1 MSLNIRKAK
10 TINNF
15 LEKVKNFHK
24 IINNKQKSIKEISK
38 KFRKDED
45 MLEYLQSFL
54 TPRRPS
60 LVKQSYFYIKN
71 KNNNN
76 HISTIQ
82 SKSEI
87 RYPSNMKSN
96 SIFRTKHNIIYRN
109 NIYSQ
114 INTLENKTNSSRLSY
129 DTINQKNYTKNLIGF
144 SPKNRYKLMEIYN
157 KLHSIKTPC
166 LSKESNSKKTFKF
179 FKSDHFHKIINSDL
193 NNDYYNIDKSINN
206 NKLKNNKKNNK
217 IKDNNIIGK
226 SKIDNYKIQNV
237 NSLKFSKINKENII
251 NNNITLKEKE
261 DEINLKEKNEIEFLS
276 EKKNENINNHIINGY
291 QNYLKTNTPDK
302 NDVKI
307 NNTEY
312 NKDDN
317 KKVNEIINKIKEKD
331 KNDNQENL
339 NKYYKANIME
349 NCLNKLFFDY
359 SDGNYTYANNYN
371 YTNDENINENIII
384 NKEKLVKKVE
394 NIKPKFEI
402 DYLINDEKNINK
414 NNFNQ
419 KLIENNFNE
428 KVNLEN
434 KENINTENI
443 NIDKDIILSLD
454 DEEIDSKNNQKNL
467 NQNLLNKLKKI
478 NFNLNYLYENKNFVN
493 IQLLHENPKKNPKQ
507 LINSKNDYFRNS
519 KLIKKSK
526 TNLKFLSDNIPK
538 HENIKNEKYFSNSH
552 SIENNKIYKQNF
564 RKNKIFEYINKNSAI
579 MPPNNYIPSSKIIS
593 GF

>member
-1 MSLNIRKAK
+1 MN
-10 TINNF
+10 
-15 LEKVKNFHK
+15 
-24 IINNKQKSIKEISK
+24 
-38 KFRKDED
+38 
-45 MLEYLQSFL
+45 
-54 TPRRPS
+54 
-60 LVKQSYFYIKN
+60 
-71 KNNNN
+71 
-76 HISTIQ
+76 
-82 SKSEI
+82 
-87 RYPSNMKSN
+87 
-96 SIFRTKHNIIYRN
+96 
-109 NIYSQ
+109 
-114 INTLENKTNSSRLSY
+114 
-129 DTINQKNYTKNLIGF
+129 
-144 SPKNRYKLMEIYN
+144 
-157 KLHSIKTPC
+157 
-166 LSKESNSKKTFKF
+166 
-179 FKSDHFHKIINSDL
+179 FHKIINSDL

-206 NKLKNNKKNNK
+206 NKLKKSNKNNK

-226 SKIDNYKIQNV
+226 SKIYSYKIQNV

-261 DEINLKEKNEIEFLS
+261 DEIDLKEKNEIESLS
-276 EKKNENINNHIINGY
+276 EKKNENINNHNMNGY
-291 QNYLKTNTPDK
+291 QNYIKTNTSEK

-307 NNTEY
+307 NNTEC

-394 NIKPKFEI
+394 NIKPKFET

-419 KLIENNFNE
+419 KLIENNLSE

-493 IQLLHENPKKNPKQ
+493 IQLLHENPKRNPKQ

>member
-38 KFRKDED
+38 KFRKNED

-71 KNNNN
+71 KNNNH

-96 SIFRTKHNIIYRN
+96 SILRTKHNIIYRN

-166 LSKESNSKKTFKF
+166 LTKESNSKKTFKF

-206 NKLKNNKKNNK
+206 NKLKNNKKNNR

-226 SKIDNYKIQNV
+226 SKIDSYKIQNV

-276 EKKNENINNHIINGY
+276 EKKNENKNNHMINGY
-291 QNYLKTNTPDK
+291 QNYIKTNTSEK

-359 SDGNYTYANNYN
+359 SDGNYTYSNNYN
-371 YTNDENINENIII
+371 YPNDENINENIII

-394 NIKPKFEI
+394 NIKPKFET

-419 KLIENNFNE
+419 KLIENNFSE
-428 KVNLEN
+428 KVNQEN

-507 LINSKNDYFRNS
+507 LINSKNDFFRNS

-538 HENIKNEKYFSNSH
+538 HENIKDIKYFSNSH

-579 MPPNNYIPSSKIIS
+579 MPPNNYIPSTKIIS

>member
-38 KFRKDED
+38 KFRKNED

-166 LSKESNSKKTFKF
+166 LTKESNSKKTFKF

-217 IKDNNIIGK
+217 IKDSNIIGK

-237 NSLKFSKINKENII
+237 NSLKFSRINKENII

-261 DEINLKEKNEIEFLS
+261 DEIDLKEKNEIEFLS

-291 QNYLKTNTPDK
+291 QNYLKTNTPEK

-307 NNTEY
+307 NNTECY
-312 NKDDN
+312 KDDN

-394 NIKPKFEI
+394 NIKPKFET

-538 HENIKNEKYFSNSH
+538 HENIKGEKYFSNSH

>member
-129 DTINQKNYTKNLIGF
+129 DTIKQKNYTKNLIGF

-166 LSKESNSKKTFKF
+166 LTKESNSKKTFKF

-226 SKIDNYKIQNV
+226 SKIDSYKIQNV

-291 QNYLKTNTPDK
+291 QNYIKTNTSEK

-394 NIKPKFEI
+394 NIKPKFET

-443 NIDKDIILSLD
+443 NLDKDIILSLD
-454 DEEIDSKNNQKNL
+454 DEEIDSKNNQKKL

-493 IQLLHENPKKNPKQ
+493 IQLLHENPKRNPKQ
-507 LINSKNDYFRNS
+507 LINSKNDFFRNS

-538 HENIKNEKYFSNSH
+538 HENIKDEKYFSNSH

>member
-71 KNNNN
+71 KNNNH

-96 SIFRTKHNIIYRN
+96 SILRTKHNIIYRN

-166 LSKESNSKKTFKF
+166 LTKEPNPKKTFKF
-179 FKSDHFHKIINSDL
+179 FKSDNFHKIINSDL

-226 SKIDNYKIQNV
+226 SKIDSYKIQNV

-291 QNYLKTNTPDK
+291 QNYIKTNTSEK

-394 NIKPKFEI
+394 NIKPKFET

-419 KLIENNFNE
+419 KLIENIFSE
-428 KVNLEN
+428 KVNQEN

-454 DEEIDSKNNQKNL
+454 DEEIDSKNNQKKL

-493 IQLLHENPKKNPKQ
+493 IQLLHENPKRNPKQ

-538 HENIKNEKYFSNSH
+538 HENIKGEKYFSNSH

>member
-166 LSKESNSKKTFKF
+166 LTKESNSKKTFKF
-179 FKSDHFHKIINSDL
+179 FKSDNFHKIINSDL

-226 SKIDNYKIQNV
+226 SKIYSYKIQNV
-237 NSLKFSKINKENII
+237 NSLKFSKINEENII
-251 NNNITLKEKE
+251 NNNITLKQKE
-261 DEINLKEKNEIEFLS
+261 DEIDLKEKNEIEFLS

-291 QNYLKTNTPDK
+291 QNYIKTNTSEK

-317 KKVNEIINKIKEKD
+317 KKVNEIINKIKEKG

-394 NIKPKFEI
+394 NIKPKFET

-454 DEEIDSKNNQKNL
+454 DEEIDSKNNQKKL

-493 IQLLHENPKKNPKQ
+493 IQLLHENPKRNPKQ
-507 LINSKNDYFRNS
+507 LIYSKNDFFRNS

-538 HENIKNEKYFSNSH
+538 HENIKDEKYFSNSH

>member
-71 KNNNN
+71 KNNNH

-166 LSKESNSKKTFKF
+166 LTKESNSKKTFKF

-226 SKIDNYKIQNV
+226 SKIDSYKIQNV

-261 DEINLKEKNEIEFLS
+261 DEIDLKEKNEIEFLS
-276 EKKNENINNHIINGY
+276 EKKKENINNHIINGY
-291 QNYLKTNTPDK
+291 KNYLKTNTPDK

-394 NIKPKFEI
+394 NIKPKFET

-419 KLIENNFNE
+419 KLIENNLSE

-493 IQLLHENPKKNPKQ
+493 IQLLHENPKRNPKQ
-507 LINSKNDYFRNS
+507 LINSKNDFFRNS

>member
-71 KNNNN
+71 KNNNH

-166 LSKESNSKKTFKF
+166 LTKESNSKKTFKF
-179 FKSDHFHKIINSDL
+179 FKSDNFHKIINSDL

-226 SKIDNYKIQNV
+226 SKIDSYKIQNV

-261 DEINLKEKNEIEFLS
+261 DEIDLKEKNEIEFLS

-317 KKVNEIINKIKEKD
+317 KKVNEIINKIKEKG

-394 NIKPKFEI
+394 NIKPKFET

-419 KLIENNFNE
+419 KLIENNFSE

-454 DEEIDSKNNQKNL
+454 DEEIDSKNNQQNL
-467 NQNLLNKLKKI
+467 NHNLLNKLKKI

-493 IQLLHENPKKNPKQ
+493 IQLLHENPKRNPKQ
-507 LINSKNDYFRNS
+507 LINSKNDFFRNS

>member
-38 KFRKDED
+38 KFRKNEN

-60 LVKQSYFYIKN
+60 LIKKSYFYIKN

-166 LSKESNSKKTFKF
+166 LTKESNSKKTFKF
-179 FKSDHFHKIINSDL
+179 FKSDHFHKEFNSEF
-193 NNDYYNIDKSINN
+193 NKDYYNIDKSINN

-226 SKIDNYKIQNV
+226 SKIDSYKIQNV

-291 QNYLKTNTPDK
+291 QNYIKTNTSEK

-394 NIKPKFEI
+394 NIKPKFET

-419 KLIENNFNE
+419 KLIENNLSE

-538 HENIKNEKYFSNSH
+538 HENIKGEKYFSNSH

>member
-166 LSKESNSKKTFKF
+166 LTKESNSKKTFKF
-179 FKSDHFHKIINSDL
+179 FKSDNFHKIINSDL

-261 DEINLKEKNEIEFLS
+261 DEIDLKEKNEIEFLS

-291 QNYLKTNTPDK
+291 QNYIKTNASEK

-394 NIKPKFEI
+394 NIEPKFET

-454 DEEIDSKNNQKNL
+454 DEEIDSNNNQKKL

-493 IQLLHENPKKNPKQ
+493 IQLLHENPKRNPKQ
-507 LINSKNDYFRNS
+507 LINSKNDFFRNS

-538 HENIKNEKYFSNSH
+538 HENIKGEKYFSNSH

-579 MPPNNYIPSSKIIS
+579 MPPNNYIPTSKIIS

>member
-96 SIFRTKHNIIYRN
+96 SIFRTKNNIIYRN

-166 LSKESNSKKTFKF
+166 LTKESNSKKTFKF

-226 SKIDNYKIQNV
+226 SKIDSYKIQNV

-276 EKKNENINNHIINGY
+276 EKKNENINNHIINDY
-291 QNYLKTNTPDK
+291 QNYIKTNTSEK

-394 NIKPKFEI
+394 NIKPKFET

-507 LINSKNDYFRNS
+507 LINSKNDFFRNS

-579 MPPNNYIPSSKIIS
+579 MPPNNYIPTSKIIS

>member
-166 LSKESNSKKTFKF
+166 LTKESNSKKTFKF
-179 FKSDHFHKIINSDL
+179 FKSDHFHKEFNSEF
-193 NNDYYNIDKSINN
+193 NKDYYNIDKSINN

-217 IKDNNIIGK
+217 IKENNIIGK
-226 SKIDNYKIQNV
+226 SKIDSYKIQNV

-291 QNYLKTNTPDK
+291 QNYLKTNTPEK

-384 NKEKLVKKVE
+384 NKEKLAKKVE
-394 NIKPKFEI
+394 VIKPKFET
-402 DYLINDEKNINK
+402 DYVINDEKNINK

-454 DEEIDSKNNQKNL
+454 DEEIDSKNNQKKL

-538 HENIKNEKYFSNSH
+538 HENIKGEKYFSNSH

>member
-166 LSKESNSKKTFKF
+166 LTKESNSKKTFKF

-226 SKIDNYKIQNV
+226 SKIDSYKIQNV

-261 DEINLKEKNEIEFLS
+261 DEIDLKEKNEIEFLS

-394 NIKPKFEI
+394 NIKPKFET

-493 IQLLHENPKKNPKQ
+493 IQLLHENPKRNPKQ

-526 TNLKFLSDNIPK
+526 TNLKFLLDNIPK
-538 HENIKNEKYFSNSH
+538 HVNKKDEKYFSNSH

>member
-166 LSKESNSKKTFKF
+166 LTKESNSKKTFKF
-179 FKSDHFHKIINSDL
+179 FKSDNFHKEFNSEF
-193 NNDYYNIDKSINN
+193 NKDYYNIDKSINN

-226 SKIDNYKIQNV
+226 SKIDSYKIQNV

-261 DEINLKEKNEIEFLS
+261 DEIDLKEKNEIEFLS

-291 QNYLKTNTPDK
+291 KNYLKTNTPDK

-394 NIKPKFEI
+394 NIKPKFET

-419 KLIENNFNE
+419 KLIENNFSE
-428 KVNLEN
+428 KVNQEN

>member
-38 KFRKDED
+38 KFRKNED

-71 KNNNN
+71 KNNNH

-166 LSKESNSKKTFKF
+166 LTKESNSKKTFKF

-226 SKIDNYKIQNV
+226 SKIDSYKIQNV

-261 DEINLKEKNEIEFLS
+261 DEIDLKEKNEIEFLS

-394 NIKPKFEI
+394 NIKPKFET

-419 KLIENNFNE
+419 KLIENNFSE

-493 IQLLHENPKKNPKQ
+493 IQLLHENPKRNPKQ
-507 LINSKNDYFRNS
+507 LINSKNDFFRNS

>member
-129 DTINQKNYTKNLIGF
+129 DTINQKKYTKNLIGF

-166 LSKESNSKKTFKF
+166 LTKESNSKKTFKF
-179 FKSDHFHKIINSDL
+179 FKSDNFHKEFNSEF
-193 NNDYYNIDKSINN
+193 NKDYYNIDKSINN

-226 SKIDNYKIQNV
+226 SKIDSYKIQNV

-276 EKKNENINNHIINGY
+276 EKKNENINNNIINGY

-394 NIKPKFEI
+394 NIKPKFET

-454 DEEIDSKNNQKNL
+454 DEEIDSNNNQKKL

-493 IQLLHENPKKNPKQ
+493 IQLLHENPKRNPKQ
-507 LINSKNDYFRNS
+507 LINSKNDFFRNS

-538 HENIKNEKYFSNSH
+538 HENIKGEKYFSNSH

>member
-38 KFRKDED
+38 KFRKNED

-166 LSKESNSKKTFKF
+166 LTKESNSKKTFKF

-217 IKDNNIIGK
+217 IKDSNIIGK

-237 NSLKFSKINKENII
+237 NSLKFSRINKENII
-251 NNNITLKEKE
+251 NNNITQKEKE
-261 DEINLKEKNEIEFLS
+261 DEIDLKEKNEIEFLS

-291 QNYLKTNTPDK
+291 QNYLKTNTPEK

-394 NIKPKFEI
+394 NIKPKFET

-419 KLIENNFNE
+419 KLIENNFSE
-428 KVNLEN
+428 KVNQEN

-454 DEEIDSKNNQKNL
+454 DEEIDSKNNQKKL

-507 LINSKNDYFRNS
+507 LINSKNDFFRNS

-538 HENIKNEKYFSNSH
+538 HENIKDIKYFSNSH

-579 MPPNNYIPSSKIIS
+579 MPPNNYSPSSKIIS

>member
-166 LSKESNSKKTFKF
+166 LTKESNSKKTFKF

-226 SKIDNYKIQNV
+226 SKIDSYKIQNV

-291 QNYLKTNTPDK
+291 QNYIKTNTSEK

-394 NIKPKFEI
+394 NIKPKFET

-507 LINSKNDYFRNS
+507 LINSKNDFFRNS

>member
-71 KNNNN
+71 KNNNH

-166 LSKESNSKKTFKF
+166 LTKESNSKKTFKF

-226 SKIDNYKIQNV
+226 SKIDSYKIQNV

-291 QNYLKTNTPDK
+291 QNYIKTNTSEK

-394 NIKPKFEI
+394 NIKPKFET

-419 KLIENNFNE
+419 KLIENNFSE

-493 IQLLHENPKKNPKQ
+493 IQLLHENPKRNPKQ
-507 LINSKNDYFRNS
+507 LINSKNDFFRNS

-538 HENIKNEKYFSNSH
+538 HENIKGEKYFSNSH

-579 MPPNNYIPSSKIIS
+579 MPPNNYIPTSKIIS

>member
-71 KNNNN
+71 KNKNN

-166 LSKESNSKKTFKF
+166 LTKESNSKKTFKF

-226 SKIDNYKIQNV
+226 SKIDSYKIQNV

-291 QNYLKTNTPDK
+291 QNYIKTNTSEK

-394 NIKPKFEI
+394 NIKPKFET

-419 KLIENNFNE
+419 KLIENNFSE

-454 DEEIDSKNNQKNL
+454 DEEIDSKNNQKKL

-493 IQLLHENPKKNPKQ
+493 IQLLHENPKRNPKQ
-507 LINSKNDYFRNS
+507 LINSKNDFFRNS

>member
-71 KNNNN
+71 KNNNH

-166 LSKESNSKKTFKF
+166 LTKESNSKKTFKF
-179 FKSDHFHKIINSDL
+179 FKSDNFHKEFNSEF
-193 NNDYYNIDKSINN
+193 NKDYYNIDKSINN

-226 SKIDNYKIQNV
+226 SKIDSYKIQNV

-291 QNYLKTNTPDK
+291 QNYIKTNTSEK

-394 NIKPKFEI
+394 NIKPKFET

-419 KLIENNFNE
+419 KLIENNFSE

-454 DEEIDSKNNQKNL
+454 DEEIDSKNNQKKL

-493 IQLLHENPKKNPKQ
+493 IQLLHENPKRNPKQ
-507 LINSKNDYFRNS
+507 LINSKNDFFRNS

-538 HENIKNEKYFSNSH
+538 HENIKGEKYFSNSH

>member
-38 KFRKDED
+38 KFRKNED

-71 KNNNN
+71 KNNNH

-96 SIFRTKHNIIYRN
+96 SILRTKHNIIYRN

-166 LSKESNSKKTFKF
+166 LTKESNSKKTFKF

-206 NKLKNNKKNNK
+206 NKLKNNKKNNR

-226 SKIDNYKIQNV
+226 SKIDSYKIQNV

-291 QNYLKTNTPDK
+291 QNYLKTNTPEK

-394 NIKPKFEI
+394 NIKPKFET

-454 DEEIDSKNNQKNL
+454 DEEIDSKNNQKKL

-507 LINSKNDYFRNS
+507 LINSKNDFFRNS

-538 HENIKNEKYFSNSH
+538 HENIKDIKYFSNSH

-579 MPPNNYIPSSKIIS
+579 MPPNNYIPSTKIIS

>member
-96 SIFRTKHNIIYRN
+96 SIFRTKQNIIYRN

-166 LSKESNSKKTFKF
+166 LTKESNSKKTFKF
-179 FKSDHFHKIINSDL
+179 FKSDNFHKIINSDL

-226 SKIDNYKIQNV
+226 SKIDSYKIQNV

-291 QNYLKTNTPDK
+291 QNYLKTNTPEK

-394 NIKPKFEI
+394 NIKPKFET
-402 DYLINDEKNINK
+402 DYVINDEKNINK

-454 DEEIDSKNNQKNL
+454 DEEIDSKNNQKKL

-507 LINSKNDYFRNS
+507 LINSKNDFFRNS

-538 HENIKNEKYFSNSH
+538 HENIKDEKYFSNSH

-579 MPPNNYIPSSKIIS
+579 MPPNNYIPSTKIIS

>member
-71 KNNNN
+71 KNNNH

-166 LSKESNSKKTFKF
+166 LTKESNSKKTFKF

-226 SKIDNYKIQNV
+226 SKIDSYKIQNV

-291 QNYLKTNTPDK
+291 QNYIKTNTSEK

-317 KKVNEIINKIKEKD
+317 KKVNEIINKIKEKG

-394 NIKPKFEI
+394 NIKPKFET

-419 KLIENNFNE
+419 KLIENNFSE

-454 DEEIDSKNNQKNL
+454 DEEIDSKNNQQNL
-467 NQNLLNKLKKI
+467 NHNLLNKLKKI

-493 IQLLHENPKKNPKQ
+493 IQLLHENPKRNPKQ
-507 LINSKNDYFRNS
+507 LINSKNDFFRNS

-538 HENIKNEKYFSNSH
+538 HENIKDEKYFSNSH

>member
-24 IINNKQKSIKEISK
+24 IINYKQKSIKEISK

-45 MLEYLQSFL
+45 MLKYLQSFL

-71 KNNNN
+71 KNNNH

-166 LSKESNSKKTFKF
+166 LTKESNSKKTFKF

-217 IKDNNIIGK
+217 IKENNIIGK
-226 SKIDNYKIQNV
+226 SKIDSYKIQNV

-261 DEINLKEKNEIEFLS
+261 DEIDLKEKNEIEFLS

-291 QNYLKTNTPDK
+291 QNYLKTKTPDK
-302 NDVKI
+302 NNVKI

-312 NKDDN
+312 KKDDN

-394 NIKPKFEI
+394 NIKPKFET

-493 IQLLHENPKKNPKQ
+493 IQLLHENPKRNPKQ

-538 HENIKNEKYFSNSH
+538 HENIKGEKYFSNSH

>member
-71 KNNNN
+71 KNNNH

-166 LSKESNSKKTFKF
+166 LTKESNSKKTFKF
-179 FKSDHFHKIINSDL
+179 FKSDNFHKEFNSEF
-193 NNDYYNIDKSINN
+193 NKDYYNIDKSINN

-226 SKIDNYKIQNV
+226 SKIDSYKIQNV

-261 DEINLKEKNEIEFLS
+261 DEIDLKEKNEIEFLS

-291 QNYLKTNTPDK
+291 KNYLKTNTPDK

-394 NIKPKFEI
+394 NIKPKFET

-419 KLIENNFNE
+419 KLIENNLSE

-507 LINSKNDYFRNS
+507 LINSKNDFFRNS

>member
-166 LSKESNSKKTFKF
+166 LTKESNSKKTFKF

-226 SKIDNYKIQNV
+226 SKIDSYKIQNV

-261 DEINLKEKNEIEFLS
+261 DEIDLKEKNEIEFLS

-317 KKVNEIINKIKEKD
+317 KKVNEIINKIKEKG

-394 NIKPKFEI
+394 NIKPKFET

-419 KLIENNFNE
+419 KLIENNFSE

-454 DEEIDSKNNQKNL
+454 DEEIDSKNNQQNL
-467 NQNLLNKLKKI
+467 NHNLLNKLKKI

-493 IQLLHENPKKNPKQ
+493 IQLLHENPKRNPKQ
-507 LINSKNDYFRNS
+507 LINSKNDFFRNS

-538 HENIKNEKYFSNSH
+538 HENIKDEKYFSNSH

>member
-71 KNNNN
+71 KNNNH

-166 LSKESNSKKTFKF
+166 LTKESNSKKTFKF

-226 SKIDNYKIQNV
+226 SKIDSYKIQNV

-261 DEINLKEKNEIEFLS
+261 DEIDLKEKNEIEFLS

-291 QNYLKTNTPDK
+291 QNYIKTNTSEK

-394 NIKPKFEI
+394 NIKPKFET

-419 KLIENNFNE
+419 KLIENNFSE
-428 KVNLEN
+428 KMNLEN

-454 DEEIDSKNNQKNL
+454 DEEIDSKNNQKKL

-493 IQLLHENPKKNPKQ
+493 IQLLHENPKRNPKQ
-507 LINSKNDYFRNS
+507 LINSKNDFFRNS

-538 HENIKNEKYFSNSH
+538 HENIKGEKYFSNSH

-579 MPPNNYIPSSKIIS
+579 MPPNNYIPTSKIIS

>member
-166 LSKESNSKKTFKF
+166 LTKESNSKKTFKF
-179 FKSDHFHKIINSDL
+179 FKSDHFHKIINSEL
-193 NNDYYNIDKSINN
+193 NKDYYNIDKSINN

-226 SKIDNYKIQNV
+226 SKIDSYKIQNV
-237 NSLKFSKINKENII
+237 NSLRFSKINKENII

-261 DEINLKEKNEIEFLS
+261 DEIDLKEKNEIEFLS

-291 QNYLKTNTPDK
+291 QNYIKTNTSEK

-394 NIKPKFEI
+394 NIKPKFET

-454 DEEIDSKNNQKNL
+454 DEEIDSKNNQKKL

-493 IQLLHENPKKNPKQ
+493 IQLLHENPKRNPKQ

-538 HENIKNEKYFSNSH
+538 HENIKGEKYFSNSH

>member
-71 KNNNN
+71 KNNNH

-166 LSKESNSKKTFKF
+166 LTKESNSKKTFKF

-217 IKDNNIIGK
+217 IKENNIIGK
-226 SKIDNYKIQNV
+226 SKIDSYKIQNV

-291 QNYLKTNTPDK
+291 QNYIKTNTSEK

-394 NIKPKFEI
+394 NIKPKFET

-419 KLIENNFNE
+419 KLIENNFSE

-454 DEEIDSKNNQKNL
+454 DEEIDSKNNQKKL

-493 IQLLHENPKKNPKQ
+493 IQLLHENPKRNPKQ
-507 LINSKNDYFRNS
+507 LINSKNDFFRNS

-538 HENIKNEKYFSNSH
+538 HENIKGEKYFSNSH

-579 MPPNNYIPSSKIIS
+579 MPPNNYIPTSKIIS

>member
-166 LSKESNSKKTFKF
+166 LTKESNSKKTFKF

-226 SKIDNYKIQNV
+226 SKIDSYKIQNV

-261 DEINLKEKNEIEFLS
+261 DEIDLKEKNEIEFLS

-291 QNYLKTNTPDK
+291 QNYLKTNTPEK

-371 YTNDENINENIII
+371 YPNDENINENIII

-394 NIKPKFEI
+394 NIKPKFET

-538 HENIKNEKYFSNSH
+538 HENIKDIKYFSNSH

>member
-166 LSKESNSKKTFKF
+166 LTKESNSKKTFKF

-226 SKIDNYKIQNV
+226 SKIDSYKIQNV

-291 QNYLKTNTPDK
+291 KNYLKTNTPDK

-394 NIKPKFEI
+394 NIKPKFET

-419 KLIENNFNE
+419 KLIENNLSE

-493 IQLLHENPKKNPKQ
+493 IQLLHENPKRNPKQ
-507 LINSKNDYFRNS
+507 LINSKNDFFRNS

>member
-166 LSKESNSKKTFKF
+166 LTKESNSKKTFKF
-179 FKSDHFHKIINSDL
+179 FKSDNFHKEFNSEF
-193 NNDYYNIDKSINN
+193 NKDYYNIDKSINN

-217 IKDNNIIGK
+217 IKENNIIGK
-226 SKIDNYKIQNV
+226 SKIDSYKIQNV

-261 DEINLKEKNEIEFLS
+261 DEIDLKEKNEIEFLS

-291 QNYLKTNTPDK
+291 QNYIKTNTSEK

-312 NKDDN
+312 NKDVN

-394 NIKPKFEI
+394 NIKPKFET

-419 KLIENNFNE
+419 KLIENNLSE

-454 DEEIDSKNNQKNL
+454 DEEIDSKNNQKKL

-507 LINSKNDYFRNS
+507 LINSKNDFFRNS

-538 HENIKNEKYFSNSH
+538 HENIKGEKYFSNSH

-579 MPPNNYIPSSKIIS
+579 MPPNNYIPTSKIIS

>member
-166 LSKESNSKKTFKF
+166 LTKESNSKKTFKF

-217 IKDNNIIGK
+217 IKDSNIIGK
-226 SKIDNYKIQNV
+226 IKIDNYKIQNV
-237 NSLKFSKINKENII
+237 NSLKFSRINKENII

-261 DEINLKEKNEIEFLS
+261 DEIDLKEKNEIEFLS

-291 QNYLKTNTPDK
+291 QNYLKTNTPEK

-307 NNTEY
+307 NNTECY
-312 NKDDN
+312 KDDN

-394 NIKPKFEI
+394 NIKPKFET

-454 DEEIDSKNNQKNL
+454 DEEIDSKNNQKKL

-507 LINSKNDYFRNS
+507 LINSKNDFFRNS

-538 HENIKNEKYFSNSH
+538 HENIKDIKYFSNSH

>member
-166 LSKESNSKKTFKF
+166 LTKESNSKKTFKF
-179 FKSDHFHKIINSDL
+179 FKSDNFHKIINSDL

-226 SKIDNYKIQNV
+226 SKIDSYKIQNV

-261 DEINLKEKNEIEFLS
+261 DEIDLKEKNEIEFLS

-394 NIKPKFEI
+394 NIKPKFET

-419 KLIENNFNE
+419 KLIENNFSE

-454 DEEIDSKNNQKNL
+454 DEEIDSNNNQKKL

-538 HENIKNEKYFSNSH
+538 HENIKGEKYFSNSH

>member
-166 LSKESNSKKTFKF
+166 LTKESNSKKTFKF

-193 NNDYYNIDKSINN
+193 NNDYYNIDKSITN

-226 SKIDNYKIQNV
+226 SKIDSYKIQNV

-291 QNYLKTNTPDK
+291 QNYIKTNTSEK

-394 NIKPKFEI
+394 NIKPKFET

-419 KLIENNFNE
+419 KLIENNFSE

-454 DEEIDSKNNQKNL
+454 DEEIDSKNNQKKL

-493 IQLLHENPKKNPKQ
+493 IQLLHENPKRNPKQ
-507 LINSKNDYFRNS
+507 LINSKNDFFRNS

-538 HENIKNEKYFSNSH
+538 HENIKGEKYFSNSH

>member
-166 LSKESNSKKTFKF
+166 LTKESNSKKTFKF

-226 SKIDNYKIQNV
+226 SKIDSYKIQNV

-261 DEINLKEKNEIEFLS
+261 DEIDLKEKNEIEFLS

-291 QNYLKTNTPDK
+291 QNYIKTNTSEK

-394 NIKPKFEI
+394 NIKPKFET

-454 DEEIDSKNNQKNL
+454 DEEIDSKNNQKKL

-507 LINSKNDYFRNS
+507 LINSKNDFFRNS

>member
-166 LSKESNSKKTFKF
+166 LTKESNSKKTFKF

-226 SKIDNYKIQNV
+226 SKIDSYKIQNV

-261 DEINLKEKNEIEFLS
+261 DEIDLKEKNEIEFLS

-291 QNYLKTNTPDK
+291 QNYIKTNTSEK

-394 NIKPKFEI
+394 NIKPKFET

-419 KLIENNFNE
+419 KLIENNFSE

-454 DEEIDSKNNQKNL
+454 DEEIDSKNNQKKL

-507 LINSKNDYFRNS
+507 LINSKNDFFRNS

-538 HENIKNEKYFSNSH
+538 HENIKGEKYFSNSH

>member
-166 LSKESNSKKTFKF
+166 LTKESNSKKTFKF
-179 FKSDHFHKIINSDL
+179 FKSDNFHKEFNSEF
-193 NNDYYNIDKSINN
+193 NKDYYNIDKSINN

-226 SKIDNYKIQNV
+226 SKIDSYKIQNV

-261 DEINLKEKNEIEFLS
+261 DEIDLKEKNEIEFLS

-291 QNYLKTNTPDK
+291 KNYLKTNTPDK

-371 YTNDENINENIII
+371 YTNDENLNENIII

-394 NIKPKFEI
+394 NIKPKFET

-419 KLIENNFNE
+419 KLIENNFSE
-428 KVNLEN
+428 KVNQEN

-454 DEEIDSKNNQKNL
+454 DEEIDSKNNQKKL

-493 IQLLHENPKKNPKQ
+493 IQLLHENPKRNPKQ
-507 LINSKNDYFRNS
+507 LINSKNDFFRNS

-538 HENIKNEKYFSNSH
+538 HENIKGEKYFSNSH